1 MKNLRILSFALIA
14 TLFFTS
20 CSSDDDDGGNNNND
34 PETGNFYP
42 LTVDDYWNYDIE
54 VVDNLDAMNNMSA
67 SDFLFVDSQVGSTY
81 DLGVNTNDIANGTMS
96 GILANGLLTRSE
108 STLEIDG
115 SLQLPLE
122 EFGDFSIDF
131 VDIVLYDLNASNN
144 DELSSSTGNFTEDF
158 QGTPITVT
166 YKLTTTDKGNSN
178 SLTVNGTSYSNITKS
193 NLKVELSI
201 VATIEVNGSPANFTI
216 LDLQDVVSIDNYF
229 VENVG
234 LIKSESDITYELN
247 ATTLALLQA
256 INVTINV
263 PTALDV
269 ENDQELNSYQVAE

>member
-1 MKNLRILSFALIA
+1 MKNLRILSFALMA
-14 TLFFTS
+14 TLFFAA
-20 CSSDDDDGGNNNND
+20 CSSDDDSGDTNNE

-42 LTVDDYWNYDIE
+42 LTVDDYWNYDVEI
-54 VVDNLDAMNNMSA
+54 VDNIEAMNNESL
-67 SDFLFVDSQVGSTY
+67 SDFLFVESQIGSTY
-81 DLGVNTNDIANGTMS
+81 NLGVNTNDIGNGTMS
-96 GILANGLLTRSE
+96 GILANGLLTRTD

-131 VDIVLYDLNASNN
+131 IDIILYDLNASNN
-144 DELSSSTGNFTEDF
+144 DEMSSTSGNFTEDF

-166 YKLTTTDKGNSN
+166 YNLTTTDKGNNN

-216 LDLQDVVSIDNYF
+216 LDEQDVVSIDNYF
-229 VENVG
+229 AENVG

-247 ATTLALLQA
+247 ATTLSLLQA
-256 INVTINV
+256 INITINV
-263 PTALDV
+263 PTTLDV
-269 ENDQELNSYQVAE
+269 ENDQELNGYQVAE